1 MRKKVIISFLLL
13 LGSTKTVYANIAT
26 VSTTKQL
33 TTAINVSQPGDV
45 IELADGVYQIN
56 TVNGIVISDKSGL
69 TIRSQSGNRDAVIL
83 QGKGIDNSSTQFIFK
98 LYRSPFFT
106 LCDLTMKYVYWH
118 HIQIN
123 SGSHHFT
130 LRNLV
135 MLDAGEGPVKIT
147 SPGGMGPFS
156 DYGLIENSWLGFTSY
171 GTRDVVEGI
180 DIIASVGTVVR
191 NCEFYR
197 IKLKDNPHDV
207 GWGVFAKCNAQDT
220 VIENNYF
227 EDNDIAISFGNGG
240 CPSDY
245 ARYGDATY
253 QHRRGIIRNNIV
265 NRTKDNAIYINS
277 AKDFKIYNNT
287 LWSTY
292 NDGGNS
298 IDIRFNSN
306 GKIFNNI
313 TNQGYRLRN
322 GGTATVGNNIWK
334 AKSSIFRDQPN
345 GNFHL
350 APTAIEAIDQGV
362 DSLADVSYDMDW
374 QSRPK
379 GSKIDIGADEY

>member
-1 MRKKVIISFLLL
+1 MRKKSIISFLLL
-13 LGSTKTVYANIAT
+13 LSVTKTVYANLAT

-33 TTAINVSQPGDV
+33 ISAINASQPGDI
-45 IELADGVYQIN
+45 IELADGVYQID

-83 QGKGIDNSSTQFIFK
+83 QGKGIDNDSTQFIFK

-106 LCDLTMKYVYWH
+106 LSDLTMKDVYWH
-118 HIQIN
+118 HIQVN
-123 SGSHHFT
+123 SGSHHFI
-130 LRNLV
+130 LKNLV

-156 DYGLIENSWLGFTSY
+156 DYGLIENCWLGFTSY

-191 NCEFYR
+191 NNKFYR
-197 IKLKDNPHDV
+197 IKNYSSGV

-240 CPSDY
+240 CPPAY

-253 QHRRGIIRNNIV
+253 QHRRGIIRNNVV
-265 NRTKDNAIYINS
+265 NRTKDNAIHINS
-277 AKDFKIYNNT
+277 AHDFKIYNNT
-287 LWSTY
+287 LWST
-292 NDGGNS
+292 NDDGGNS

-313 TNQGYRLRN
+313 SNQGYRLRD
-322 GGTATVGNNIWK
+322 GGTATAANNIWK
-334 AKSSIFRDQPN
+334 AKSSLFKDQPN

-350 APTAIEAIDQGV
+350 APTAVEAIEKGFDN
-362 DSLADVSYDMDW
+362 LTDVSYDMDW